1 MEPNDQFRAVWG
13 RRYWIV
19 AFAVIVGG
27 FTYLISSRA
36 PETYQAR
43 ATAQVISGRQIENQ
57 FVGSEELLSLTNLFG
72 EIARTSAVSDGAD
85 QTYAAE
91 VEQAGSE
98 LSGSAS
104 GIDITAR
111 ASSQLLDFTA
121 SAPDPADAAAY
132 ANAYADA
139 LAAVVLADL
148 DESRT
153 DRLAEIEFQLGLITD
168 RIDTLDPDSAERA
181 SLISQVEALTTQLA
195 QIRGQSFDAV
205 RVVQPAT
212 APSSPAS
219 PKPFRDGVLAAIAAG
234 LIATL
239 AFYARASLS
248 DRYNTG
254 AEISRDLD
262 LVLLAEIPRMGLD
275 EPLAIEAFRKL
286 RTQLSFLLQKDRHPV
301 VLITSANP
309 GSGKSQLSRGIT
321 RAFAEEGQRVILV
334 DADLRRPVQHDI
346 FDLPRSP
353 GLGDLMS
360 DASSSLS
367 QLRSEHG
374 SPHVVRSPNGS
385 YLEVLPAGAV
395 ISDPAGSMSSPHMG
409 NLVDQMK
416 ARYDL
421 TVFDTAP
428 VLPVVDALSLSRF
441 VDAVVLVVDH
451 RRDKRS
457 EVRRAAQTLA
467 AVDVPLVG
475 FIHNS
480 ADVSKEGYGYYDATD
495 TTSQS

>member
-1 MEPNDQFRAVWG
+1 MERNDQFRAVWG
-13 RRYWIV
+13 QRYWII
-19 AFAVIVGG
+19 AFAVVVGG
-27 FTYLISSRA
+27 FAYLLSGRQPDTY
-36 PETYQAR
+36 EAR

-57 FVGSEELLSLTNLFG
+57 FVSSEELLALTNLFG
-72 EIARTSAVSDGAD
+72 EIARTSAVSDTAD
-85 QTYAAE
+85 DNYTAA
-91 VEQAGSE
+91 VDAAGSE
-98 LSGSAS
+98 LTGSAS
-104 GIDITAR
+104 DIDITAR

-139 LAAVVLADL
+139 LATVILEDRNESRAARLAD
-148 DESRT
+148 
-153 DRLAEIEFQLGLITD
+153 IEFQLGVITE
-168 RIDTLDPDSAERA
+168 RIDTLDPASAERA
-181 SLISQVEALTTQLA
+181 SLISQVDAFTTQLA
-195 QIRGQSFDAV
+195 QIRGQSVDAV
-205 RVVQPAT
+205 RIVQPAS

-219 PKPFRDGVLAAIAAG
+219 PMPFRDGLLATIAAG

-248 DRYNTG
+248 DRYTTG

-262 LVLLAEIPRMGLD
+262 LALLAEIPRMGLD
-275 EPLAIEAFRKL
+275 EPLAVEAFRKL
-286 RTQLSFLLQKDRHPV
+286 RTQLAFLLQKHRHPV
-301 VLITSANP
+301 VLVTSANP

-353 GLGDLMS
+353 GLGDLMA
-360 DASSSLS
+360 DPSSSLS

-374 SPHVVRSPNGS
+374 SPHLVRSPSGS
-385 YLEVLPAGAV
+385 YLEVLPAGAT
-395 ISDPAGSMSSPHMG
+395 ISDPAASMSSPHMG
-409 NLVDQMK
+409 NLVDQLK

-421 TVFDTAP
+421 TLFDTAP
-428 VLPVVDALSLSRF
+428 VLPVVDALGLSRF

-457 EVRRAAQTLA
+457 DVRRAAQTLA

-480 ADVSKEGYGYYDATD
+480 ADVSKEGYGYYDGQD
-495 TTSQS
+495 TTLPS